1 VKPSLARKQ
10 AVFGGADGIVLGI
23 GFVASYATQ
32 PHGIVKAALTAGL
45 AELAGM
51 TEGSWLSDSGA
62 GFVPALGNGGAAF
75 AACFIPAIPYLLT
88 TGAVALTAA
97 AVLVLAVAGV
107 IAWLRPERGVLAL
120 VQTFGTL
127 ALAALFCWAAS
138 FA

>member
-1 VKPSLARKQ
+1 VTPAPLRKQ

-45 AELAGM
+45 AELVGM

-62 GFVPALGNGGAAF
+62 GFIPALGNGSAAF
-75 AACFIPAIPYLLT
+75 AACFIPAVPYLFT
-88 TGAVALTAA
+88 TGAAA
-97 AVLVLAVAGV
+97 FILAVLLVLAVAGI
-107 IAWLRPERGVLAL
+107 IAWLRPERGLLAG

-127 ALAALFCWAAS
+127 VLAALFCWAVS
-138 FA
+138 FI